1 MGVHIYTMYGASCP
15 LCRLMYDDISIM
27 PGVAFQGIK
36 LTDILLLLSLLL
48 FLLLLLLYAVSKT
61 KLGGYI

>member
-1 MGVHIYTMYGASCP
+1 MGVHVYIYTMYGASCP

-48 FLLLLLLYAVSKT
+48 FLLLLYAVSKT